1 MSDLSYDSVSLGFGE
16 AVREQFCVEQFHY
29 LPETG
34 STNDELLDRIRRG
47 KARHLDLVVTDLQH
61 RGRGRRGD
69 RWEAPSGRNL
79 LFSLALKLEEPKA
92 IWCRLPHLA
101 AFVLGNAVESIL
113 TVSGKIQA
121 KWPNDLLFDEKKL
134 AGILVETVL
143 VPEPYAVVGI
153 GLNVNMRANEFPEE
167 LKATATS
174 IYELEE
180 CESSRSFLL
189 GEIISGFVSSYPNM
203 LINFYEVREWLH
215 SRSVLSGREIEVVTA
230 EGVVQGIGAGLGE
243 DGELIVNQGDKG
255 NKFILSAERVLF
267 R

>member
-1 MSDLSYDSVSLGFGE
+1 MSDLSYELVSSGFRE
-16 AVREQFCVEQFHY
+16 AVRKQFGVEQFHY

-34 STNDELLDRIRRG
+34 STNDDLLDRIRRK
-47 KARHLDLVVTDLQH
+47 KARHLDLVVTDLQ
-61 RGRGRRGD
+61 RQGRGRRGD

-101 AFVLGNAVESIL
+101 AFVLGKVVESVL

-153 GLNVNMRANEFPEE
+153 GLNVNVRATEFPEE
-167 LKATATS
+167 LRAIATS
-174 IYELEE
+174 IYELEG

-189 GEIISGFVSSYPNM
+189 GEIISGFVSLYPNM
-203 LINFYEVREWLH
+203 LTNFDEVREWLH
-215 SRSVLSGREIEVVTA
+215 SRSVLSGRDIEVVTA
-230 EGVVQGIGAGLGE
+230 EGTVRGIGAGLGE
-243 DGELIVNQGDKG
+243 DGELIVNQGDQG
-255 NKFILSAERVLF
+255 NKSILSAERVLF